1 MIPDHD
7 IDGVPTEY
15 ECIEDNADE
24 NTDDEGWSDGD
35 CVEEWLEE
43 EDYSEDE

>member
-1 MIPDHD
+1 MIPHHS
-7 IDGVPTEY
+7 IDGVPTEDNDT
-15 ECIEDNADE
+15 EDNCDE

-43 EDYSEDE
+43 EETGDDE